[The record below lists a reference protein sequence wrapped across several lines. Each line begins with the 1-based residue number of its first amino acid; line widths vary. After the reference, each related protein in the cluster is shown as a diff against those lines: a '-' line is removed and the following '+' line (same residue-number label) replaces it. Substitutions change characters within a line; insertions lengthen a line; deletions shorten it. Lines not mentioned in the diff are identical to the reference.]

1 MSELAGGNS
10 TRTVDRAL
18 ALLAEVCDHDSV
30 SLAQCA
36 RSTHLP
42 ASTALRLLRTLEAR
56 AFVRRDEGGSFR
68 AGPRMIQLGAMTFGR
83 QALATLAEPAL
94 RRIVSECGE
103 TTYLFIAGPPGSAL
117 TIGMV
122 DGTFSV
128 RHSSWIGHRIPIGN
142 CAIGRAMAGGLNNSS
157 ESNGAREPARER
169 FVAMPMPAEPDVTA
183 IAAAVERPLIG
194 ASVPARRTRADA
206 HAVVG
211 VISVVGPTYRLDDE
225 RIRAIGSIVS
235 RECIALG
242 ESFASIDASLLA
254 PSVVPERLVIPER
267 PQESHE
273 SEVQAG

>member
-1 MSELAGGNS
+1 VSELAGANS

-56 AFVRRDEGGSFR
+56 SFVRRDEGGSFR

-83 QALATLAEPAL
+83 QALATLAEPSL
-94 RRIVSECGE
+94 RRIVAECGE
-103 TTYLFIAGPPGSAL
+103 TAYLFIAGPPGSAM

-128 RHSSWIGHRIPIGN
+128 RHSSWIGHRIPVGN
-142 CAIGRAMAGGLNNSS
+142 CAIGRAMAGELNTGDEPSS
-157 ESNGAREPARER
+157 WY
-169 FVAMPMPAEPDVTA
+169 VAMPMPAEPDVTA
-183 IAAAVERPLIG
+183 IAAPIERPLIRA
-194 ASVPARRTRADA
+194 ASAGQST
-206 HAVVG
+206 HAQAIVG

-225 RIRAIGSIVS
+225 RISAIGSIVS
-235 RECIALG
+235 RECRALG
-242 ESFASIDASLLA
+242 EAFASFDASVLA
-254 PSVVPERLVIPER
+254 PSVVPERLVIPQR